1 MQSPNTTDKLRERLH
16 LEFLEWP
23 RFPGQRPF
31 LMLTLALL
39 WSVQGSWPI
48 CLSLHLFM
56 LPAFI
61 VLIVQKLLLG
71 SQHFCACSFYVFSG
85 ASFPFILFL
94 ATELDAAS
102 LDHPSCLQLWVSF
115 PSGLVSSFSICC
127 QVPLLKPRQ
136 PLFLHVFIT

>member
-1 MQSPNTTDKLRERLH
+1 
-16 LEFLEWP
+16 
-23 RFPGQRPF
+23 
-31 LMLTLALL
+31 MLTLALL
-39 WSVQGSWPI
+39 WSLQGSWPI

-61 VLIVQKLLLG
+61 VLIVPKLLLG
-71 SQHFCACSFYVFSG
+71 SQHFCACSFYVFFG

-102 LDHPSCLQLWVSF
+102 LDHPGCLQLWVSF

-127 QVPLLKPRQ
+127 QVPPSEAKAAPVSACIYYLGQ
-136 PLFLHVFIT
+136 H